1 MTGRTVPLSVRV
13 SPEDAEFL
21 ASFEMEGADTPSE
34 KLRALISEAR
44 KRQDSMSGFSEAQ
57 MELRRTIQPLMEKI
71 QDHEAAHETY
81 SQLLHLGLEWIP
93 EAMAELVAQ
102 RFRITKDASEEEM
115 IQLERRV
122 TDRVFR
128 LIEGF
133 LRLAVTQDCEGY
145 DPQVI
150 KKRLPRVQQ
159 LIELVRIMEKEA
171 ST

>member
-13 SPEDAEFL
+13 SHEDADFL
-21 ASFEMEGADTPSE
+21 ASFEIEGAETPSE

-44 KRQDSMSGFSEAQ
+44 KREDSIGGFSESQ
-57 MELRRTIQPLMEKI
+57 MELRRLIQPLIEKV
-71 QDHEAAHETY
+71 QDYEANNERY

-102 RFRITKDASEEEM
+102 RFKVKGEADDELMQE
-115 IQLERRV
+115 LERRV

-145 DPQVI
+145 DPQVVQ
-150 KKRLPRVQQ
+150 KRLPRIRQ
-159 LIELVRIMEKEA
+159 LVELIKFMEQNTT
-171 ST
+171 S